1 MKIDKAFFVILA
13 VALVMLLA
21 GCASTEIT
29 TAWKDKT
36 YTGGPLKN
44 VMVICVSEKLET
56 RKMFEEHFVESFKSH
71 GVNAVASISEVSA
84 DKEVKTEL
92 IKSKAQKLGMEA
104 VFITHLVG
112 VEEKEIYHPPTYDAY
127 PPSYYRKFG
136 HYYNQA
142 SWYHRY
148 SGYHSIHEA
157 VHLESNLYNT
167 ATEALIWMASSETL
181 DAKDVEQVIDSLSIE
196 VMKNLRKNGL
206 IAK

>member
-1 MKIDKAFFVILA
+1 MKTDKAFFGILA
-13 VALVMLLA
+13 GALVMLLA

-29 TAWKDKT
+29 TAWKDKA
-36 YTGGPLKN
+36 YTGGQLKN
-44 VMVICVSEKLET
+44 VMVIAVSEKLET
-56 RKMFEEHFVESFKSH
+56 RRMFEEHFVESFKSH
-71 GVNAVASISEVSA
+71 GVNAVAGISKFPT
-84 DKEVKTEL
+84 DKEVKTEV

-127 PPSYYRKFG
+127 PPSYYRHFG
-136 HYYNQA
+136 HYYNNA
-142 SWYHRY
+142 SWQHRY

-196 VMKNLRKNGL
+196 VMKNLKKNGL

>member
-1 MKIDKAFFVILA
+1 MKIDKSSFGIFTVLFII
-13 VALVMLLA
+13 LLA
-21 GCASTEIT
+21 GCASTQIT
-29 TAWKDKT
+29 TAWKDKA

-44 VMVICVSEKLET
+44 VMVICVSEKMET

-71 GVNAVASISEVSA
+71 GVNAVTSFSELPA
-84 DKEVKTEL
+84 DKEAQKEM
-92 IKSKAQKLGMEA
+92 IKRKAQELGMEA

-112 VEEKEIYHPPTYDAY
+112 VKEKEIYHPPTYDAY
-127 PPSYYRKFG
+127 PPSYYRHFG
-136 HYYNQA
+136 HYYNHT

-148 SGYHSIHEA
+148 SGYHSTHEA

-181 DAKDVEQVIDSLSIE
+181 DAKDVQQVIDSLSVE

>member
-1 MKIDKAFFVILA
+1 MKIDKSFVGILA
-13 VALVMLLA
+13 VILVMLLA
-21 GCASTEIT
+21 GCASTQIT
-29 TAWKDKT
+29 TAWKDKG

-44 VMVICVSEKLET
+44 VMVIGVSENLET
-56 RKMFEEHFVESFKSH
+56 RKMFEEHFVESFKSY
-71 GVNAVASISEVSA
+71 GVDAIASFSELPV
-84 DKEVKTEL
+84 DNEVKKEM
-92 IKSKAQKLGMEA
+92 IKRKAQELGMEA

-112 VEEKEIYHPPTYDAY
+112 IEEKEIYHPPTYDTY
-127 PPSYYRKFG
+127 PPSYYRHFG
-136 HYYNQA
+136 HYYNHA
-142 SWYHRY
+142 AWYHRY

-181 DAKDVEQVIDSLSIE
+181 DAQDVKQVIDSLSVQ